1 MWQLR
6 IGFQINGIHSDY
18 SRGLIAGIESLCRER
33 GHSLI
38 VFSGRALKWPYGF
51 EYQNAAIYQHI
62 HAGNVDALVIAT
74 GTQCNFISSAEFDA
88 YLDSIAPLPVVSVS
102 IALPGI
108 PSVVVD
114 NEVGLRNLL
123 AHLVDAHGCRRLAVL
138 TGPDDNAEAVR
149 RLAVFREF
157 LDSRGIPLD
166 PLLVFPGDF
175 SAESSLLPLK
185 EHVNAKGIDFCAL
198 VCLNDT
204 MATGALAYFREKGV
218 KVPEDVLVTGFDDIA
233 RARYES
239 PSLTTVSQDLCA
251 QGRLAAEYAI
261 RLALRESGVPELSTL
276 GTAAVFRQSCG
287 CVPAQVSG
295 YSEIRESGERIP
307 VDPGFIIQTGQEW
320 FRLQDDIVHMR
331 QYLAHLISL
340 LSLRDLVSDLRQ
352 SLESFKIA
360 SAAIVLYRK
369 EIRSPRAFSFRLP
382 AEAEV
387 ILRYDEETPRG
398 ESFMTARFDPRV
410 RFLPEGTFSP
420 RKRTLIANALYH
432 REEQLGYIVFE
443 PGACDASIY
452 ETLCVQLST
461 TIRSAMAF
469 SEKQVAEER
478 LNDALYDLER
488 SNKKLSDISRTD
500 ELTGLYN
507 RRGFVSLGQQTINL
521 ALRMGKAGLVVFSDM
536 DGLKL
541 INDTHGHDAGDRAII
556 AMGAILKRVFRN
568 IDIVARLGGDEFAV
582 VAIDVSETFLETFRT
597 RMLRLIEEYNAA
609 SGEPFTLS
617 ISIGAVPFTD
627 EANNHLE
634 RLLSLAD
641 SVLYEEKR
649 RKKEERAKKELSAGE

>member
-1 MWQLR
+1 M
-6 IGFQINGIHSDY
+6 
-18 SRGLIAGIESLCRER
+18 ESLCRDR
-33 GHSLI
+33 GHSLV
-38 VFSGRALKWPYGF
+38 VFSGRAFKWPYGF
-51 EYQNAAIYQHI
+51 EYQNAAIYSHV
-62 HAGNVDALVIAT
+62 HAGNVDAVVIVT
-74 GTQCNFISSAEFDA
+74 GTQCNFVTPEEFGA
-88 YLDSIAPLPVVSVS
+88 YLGSLAPLPVVSVS

-114 NEVGLRNLL
+114 NEIGMRNLI
-123 AHLVDAHGCRRLAVL
+123 AHLVDEHACRRLAVL
-138 TGPDDNAEAVR
+138 TGPEDNAEASR
-149 RLAVFREF
+149 RLAVVREV
-157 LDSRGIPLD
+157 LDARGVPLD

-175 SAESSLLPLK
+175 SAENSLLPLK
-185 EHVNAKGIDFCAL
+185 ERVNSLGTDFDAL

-204 MATGALAYFREKGV
+204 MATGALAFFREKGIR
-218 KVPEDVLVTGFDDIA
+218 VPEDVIVTGFDDIA

-239 PSLTTVSQDLCA
+239 PSLTTVSQDLFA

-261 RLALRESGVPELSTL
+261 RLALREGDVPELTTL
-276 GTAAVFRQSCG
+276 GTTAVYRQSCG
-287 CVPAQVSG
+287 CVPAAEARF
-295 YSEIRESGERIP
+295 SEIRESGERVP
-307 VDPGFIIQTGQEW
+307 VDPRFIIQTGQEW

-340 LSLRDLVSDLRQ
+340 LSLRDLVADLRV
-352 SLESFKIA
+352 SLESFKIS
-360 SAAIVLYRK
+360 SAAIVLYRR
-369 EIRSPRAFSFRLP
+369 EIRCPRTSAFALP
-382 AEAEV
+382 PEAEV

-398 ESFMTARFDPRV
+398 ESFAGARFDPRV
-410 RFLPEGTFSP
+410 RFLPEGTFSA
-420 RKRTLIANALYH
+420 RTRTLVANALYH

-443 PGACDASIY
+443 PGACDSSIY

-469 SEKQVAEER
+469 SEKQAAEER

-536 DGLKL
+536 DGLKA

-556 AMGAILKRVFRN
+556 AMGAILKRTFRN

-582 VAIDVSETFLETFRT
+582 VAIDVNEAFLETFRS
-597 RMLRLIEEYNAA
+597 RMARLIEEYNDA

-649 RKKEERAKKELSAGE
+649 RKKEARAAKEHPAGE